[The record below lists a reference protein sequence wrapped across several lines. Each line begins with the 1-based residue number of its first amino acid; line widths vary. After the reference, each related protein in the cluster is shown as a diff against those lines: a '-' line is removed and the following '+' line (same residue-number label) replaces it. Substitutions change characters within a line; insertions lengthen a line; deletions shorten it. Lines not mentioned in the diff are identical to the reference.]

1 VALEALL
8 DFALSAAGEPGVP
21 ESQVEEI
28 KAAIGQVDRAAAGL
42 RAQLEKVARDAAFV
56 GELVAGVAPLLSLL
70 CTQDQGIRHPAL
82 QGLEIRIR
90 PEELYARLAAY
101 IWGNAVAQWDG
112 GVQSLLDR
120 AVPEGPPVEE
130 EWLQGEPWAR
140 EGEAGEGGS

>member
-1 VALEALL
+1 M
-8 DFALSAAGEPGVP
+8 GG
-21 ESQVEEI
+21 
-28 KAAIGQVDRAAAGL
+28 AAAGL
-42 RAQLEKVARDAAFV
+42 RAQLKKLTSDVAFV

-82 QGLEIRIR
+82 QGQEVRIR

-120 AVPEGPPVEE
+120 AMPEGPPVGE
-130 EWLQGEPWAR
+130 EWLQPWQR
-140 EGEAGEGGS
+140 EGAAGGGGS

>member
-1 VALEALL
+1 M
-8 DFALSAAGEPGVP
+8 
-21 ESQVEEI
+21 
-28 KAAIGQVDRAAAGL
+28 AIGQVGGTAAGL
-42 RAQLEKVARDAAFV
+42 RAQLQKLTSDVAFV
-56 GELVAGVAPLLSLL
+56 GELVGVAPLLSLL
-70 CTQDQGIRHPAL
+70 CAQDQGIWHPAL
-82 QGLEIRIR
+82 QGQEFRLGS
-90 PEELYARLAAY
+90 EELYARLAAY